1 MQMKDQNQRSG
12 PESIPHRSHA
22 EFSPDQHK
30 IKNNKIE
37 ILCNK
42 AMTTLAYV
50 SGPEEEKKWFAG
62 GGKKKTLN
70 NGWQ

>member
-1 MQMKDQNQRSG
+1 MKDQNQRSG
-12 PESIPHRSHA
+12 PESIPHKSHA
-22 EFSPDQHK
+22 EFSPDQNK

-42 AMTTLAYV
+42 ALTKPACV

-62 GGKKKTLN
+62 GGGQKNKLIK
-70 NGWQ
+70 